1 MGLDRLWLRRT
12 PGLSFW
18 RLLGSS
24 SGLAAGPWDPQRYGL
39 FTVWDDAAA
48 LDAFEANSRIT
59 RRYRRLAEEVWTVRL
74 VPVRWHGVW
83 GGNDPFAR
91 ALPTVELAGGPMA
104 ILTRAAI
111 RPQSVN
117 TFLQAAAPVTAA
129 LACQPGLIASV
140 GLGELPLL
148 FQATFSLWHDLR
160 SAQAF
165 AYDQPLHKEV
175 IRRTRSEGW
184 YREDLFARFRPTAS
198 YGTWGGRDPLAGL
211 VKEQPVTP

>member
-1 MGLDRLWLRRT
+1 M
-12 PGLSFW
+12 SFW

-24 SGLAAGPWDPQRYGL
+24 RGLAAGPWEPQRYGL
-39 FTVWDDAAA
+39 FTVWDNAAA
-48 LDAFEANSRIT
+48 LDAFETNSRIM

-74 VPVRWHGVW
+74 APVRWHGVW
-83 GGNDPFAR
+83 GRTNPFAE
-91 ALPTVELAGGPMA
+91 ALPTAEVDGSPWA

-111 RPQSVN
+111 RPRSVH
-117 TFLQAAAPVTAA
+117 TFLQASAPVTVQ
-129 LACQPGLIASV
+129 LGRQPGLIASV
-140 GLGELPLL
+140 GLGEVPLL

-165 AYDQPLHKEV
+165 AYDHPLHKEV

-198 YGTWGGRDPLAGL
+198 YGTWDRLDPLVGL
-211 VKEQPVTP
+211 VKE